1 METLCLRASYDEKMH
16 VQFHKARNRAFM
28 RKTEPLYHFPF
39 LFHSFFI
46 TFYSTEQPMPTLEN
60 TSTLPF
66 IDELKAVKGDLL
78 LDEYSLG
85 MYSTD
90 ASFYQIKPLAVVLPL
105 DDADVKLV
113 IRIAK
118 SYKIKILPRGGG
130 TSLAGQTVGE
140 AIVIDFSKYMN
151 KILEFNEK
159 ERWVRVQPGLVRDEL
174 NEEMAKYNLHF
185 APDPATSSRANVG
198 GMVGNNSSGTKSIL
212 YGKTVDHILEA
223 RILLADG
230 TELLLKELSKEEYNH
245 KTTQKNREGE
255 IYRSIQKI
263 IDENRGEIKQRF
275 PKVMR
280 RVGGY
285 NLDEFVYT
293 DRWNL
298 AKLITGSEG
307 TLALTLDVKLHLEPL
322 PKFKAVVVVH
332 FAELLEA
339 IRAVEP
345 MLPYKPSAIEII
357 DQTVLRLSAENLTT
371 KRHCHF
377 IDGDPAAILIVEFY
391 GDTYE
396 SVIQRSTDMVKVLK
410 ELKMGYAYP
419 LFPAGK
425 EYDDVWLLRKKGLGL
440 MMGIK
445 GERKALSFIEDS
457 AIPTAVLP
465 EYIDQVLKICAKHN
479 TPVSMYAHASVGVI
493 HVQPLLDLKEE
504 QDIINLKNIADET
517 FELVVKYGGSWS
529 GEHGDGLVRSAYNEK
544 FFGTKLYQAFR
555 QVKKLFDPENIMN
568 PGKIVDA
575 QTIEHNLRYG
585 TSYRDKEVKA
595 TFLYRD
601 DNSFGESVH
610 MCTGVGECRK
620 MLGGTM
626 CPSFK
631 ATRDEEHSTRGRA
644 NALRLAMSG
653 QLDKEGLA
661 SKRLHQVLD
670 LCLSC
675 KACKSEC
682 PSNVDMAK
690 MKSDVLQMYY
700 DEHGLT
706 TRDRLIKDSSAS
718 ASYFSGALSRIINYV
733 QQTKLFRSTLEKV
746 AGFDHRRTLPE
757 YASEPFYKW
766 FEKNRHS
773 AYKNSGKKVVLF
785 ADTYLNF
792 HEPDVGIGAVELLN
806 SCGYEVILA
815 NVGCCQR
822 PKISHGFLRDAKV
835 GGTKTAE
842 GLRKFIDEG
851 LTIVVC
857 EPSCASALNDDLP
870 DLIEDEV
877 LAGKLKDKVM
887 MIDKFLE
894 HEISSGKLDKSF
906 QSIAGNIVI
915 HGHCHQKALYGTQAM
930 KDLLS
935 QGGEVVSEI
944 PSGCCGMAGS
954 FGYETEHYELSR
966 KIGDSI
972 LFPAV
977 KSIKAGTTLVAN
989 GFSCRHQIHHFTGV
1003 KPKHWVEVIRAK
1015 PSA

>member
-1 METLCLRASYDEKMH
+1 MLTQERRDARTFINELR
-16 VQFHKARNRAFM
+16 N
-28 RKTEPLYHFPF
+28 
-39 LFHSFFI
+39 I
-46 TFYSTEQPMPTLEN
+46 
-60 TSTLPF
+60 
-66 IDELKAVKGDLL
+66 KGDLL
-78 LDEYSLG
+78 VDDYSLG

-105 DDADVKLV
+105 DESDVRKTV
-113 IRIAK
+113 AIAK
-118 SYKIKILPRGGG
+118 AHKLQLLPRGGG

-151 KILEFNEK
+151 KILEFNEG

-174 NEEMAKYNLHF
+174 NEAMARYGLHF

-212 YGKTVDHILEA
+212 YGKTVDHVVEA
-223 RILLADG
+223 KVLLADG
-230 TELLLKELSKEEYNH
+230 TELLLKELPAEEFDR
-245 KTTQKNREGE
+245 KTQQQDREGE
-255 IYRSIQKI
+255 IYKNVQETIHQNK
-263 IDENRGEIKQRF
+263 EEIKKRF

-307 TLALTLDVKLHLEPL
+307 TLAITLEVKLNLEPL
-322 PKFKAVVVVH
+322 PKFKSVVVVH
-332 FAELLEA
+332 FADLLEA
-339 IRAVEP
+339 IRAVQP
-345 MLPYKPSAIEII
+345 MLPYKPSAIEIV
-357 DQTVLRLSAENLTT
+357 DRTVLHLSAENLTT
-371 KRHCHF
+371 KKHCHF
-377 IDGDPAAILIVEFY
+377 IEGDPAAILIVEFY
-391 GDTYE
+391 GETFE
-396 SVIQRSTDMVKVLK
+396 SVMERPRVMVQ
-410 ELKMGYAYP
+410 ELRKMNLGYAYP
-419 LFPAGK
+419 LFPSGS
-425 EYDDVWLLRKKGLGL
+425 EYDDVWNLRKKGLGL

-445 GERKALSFIEDS
+445 GEKKALSFIEDA
-457 AIPTAVLP
+457 AIPTEVLP
-465 EYIDQVLKICAKHN
+465 EYIDTVLKICARHN
-479 TPVSMYAHASVGVI
+479 TEVSMYAHASVGVI
-493 HVQPLLDLKEE
+493 HVQPLLDLRQQE
-504 QDIINLKNIADET
+504 DIENLKRITDET

-529 GEHGDGLVRSAYNEK
+529 GEHGDGLVRSAYNER
-544 FFGTKLYQAFR
+544 FFGPQVYQAFR
-555 QVKKLFDPENIMN
+555 RIKKLFDPDNIMN

-585 TSYRDKEVKA
+585 TQYRDHEVKG
-595 TFLYRD
+595 TFQYRAE
-601 DNSFGESVH
+601 NSFRESVH

-620 MLGGTM
+620 VLGGTM

-644 NALRLAMSG
+644 NALRMAMSG
-653 QLDKEGLA
+653 QLDKDGLA
-661 SKRLHQVLD
+661 SKRLHEVLD

-690 MKSDVLQMYY
+690 MKSDVLQIYY

-706 TRDRLIKDSSAS
+706 VRDRLIRSSSAA
-718 ASYFSGALSRIINYV
+718 ASKMAGALSGIVNFV
-733 QQTKLFRSTLEKV
+733 QETKLFRTAMEKL
-746 AGFDHRRTLPE
+746 AGFDRRRVLPE
-757 YASEPFYKW
+757 YAQEPFYKW
-766 FEKNRHS
+766 FARKENNPFRNPK
-773 AYKNSGKKVVLF
+773 KKVVLF

-792 HEPDVGIGAVELLN
+792 HEPNVGISALQLLN
-806 SCGYEVILA
+806 SCGYEVLLA

-822 PKISHGFLRDAKV
+822 PKISHGFLKDAKKE
-835 GGTKTAE
+835 GAGTAE
-842 GLRKFIDEG
+842 SLRTYLDMGLSV
-851 LTIVVC
+851 VVC

-870 DLIEDEV
+870 DLIEDEA
-877 LAGKLKDKVM
+877 LAAQLKKSVV

-894 HEISSGKLDKSF
+894 EEINNGRLSAQF
-906 QSIAGNIVI
+906 ESIAGNILI

-930 KDLLS
+930 KTMLS
-935 QGGEVVSEI
+935 QGAETVSEI

-966 KIGDSI
+966 KIGDAI

-977 KSIKAGTTLVAN
+977 NSMKPGTTLVAN

-1015 PSA
+1015 PSV